1 MWVFGER
8 FQRFSPDLLLAAQ
21 VLLPEEQETRG
32 EERVIPQ
39 QSPIMAAIQ
48 GNETR
53 TSVTVQC
60 HVRGGRRG
68 IEMWSTVWEVKRPQD
83 SAFVFMISFLK
94 MSKIVI
100 ICILLW
106 YKRNKTLRDVLLQ
119 QTSGFVAYL
128 LILEQPKV

>member
-53 TSVTVQC
+53 ICDCSMSRSGRTPGNRNVE
-60 HVRGGRRG
+60 HGLGG
-68 IEMWSTVWEVKRPQD
+68 
-83 SAFVFMISFLK
+83 
-94 MSKIVI
+94 
-100 ICILLW
+100 
-106 YKRNKTLRDVLLQ
+106 
-119 QTSGFVAYL
+119 
-128 LILEQPKV
+128 